1 MMTSIQQL
9 IFEIHNER
17 QEKAPENARKP
28 RTRWTSQEEHLFEH
42 LVASYGTDYVLLRS
56 FLPRKTEKQLRKK
69 YRQLLRYRSDR
80 LDHLEREIATARR
93 KDYFDRVLQ
102 EEEVCYDDLPYRSSS
117 PDESSLSSQRG

>member
-9 IFEIHNER
+9 IFEIHSER
-17 QEKAPENARKP
+17 QEKTLESTRKP

-42 LVASYGTDYVLLRS
+42 LVASYGTDYGLLRS

-93 KDYFDRVLQ
+93 KDYFERVLQ
-102 EEEVCYDDLPYRSSS
+102 EETGYVDLRCRSSS